1 MLTTTLF
8 RQFIGLPLCCAL
20 LVPSAVVG
28 DGDRVVVI
36 DRAEESPID
45 ALVAEPDLYAHPER
59 GFGVTLPRSL
69 GARKLIFVIDHRA
82 LNRISDKP
90 AASFL
95 GFDRGVKISLGL
107 RYGIGDFL
115 DAGIIR
121 SSDPVDPFDT
131 YELDARMQLLKEHRH
146 VIDCA
151 ISGGA
156 DWFYQESRDDASG
169 YFGRVMIGRSFL
181 RRVYAGAGFLVHSN
195 STWSG
200 KRVDHD
206 DHSMGIP
213 VLVNGRFFDWL
224 SVLYEGCFP
233 VAGYRAG
240 VASWAAGLK
249 LSTFRHTF
257 ALLVSNSKY
266 VTADGLVSGSD
277 RAGRP
282 AAAFS
287 ITRIFDFNTR

>member
-1 MLTTTLF
+1 MTGIF
-8 RQFIGLPLCCAL
+8 PCRHVGL
-20 LVPSAVVG
+20 VVCLAILSPTAAGGAG
-28 DGDRVVVI
+28 DDVVVI
-36 DRAEESPID
+36 DRAAESEID
-45 ALVAEPDLYAHPER
+45 ALVAEPDLFAPPER

-69 GARKLIFVIDHRA
+69 AARKLVFVIDHRA
-82 LNRISDKP
+82 LNSISDKP

-95 GFDRGVKISLGL
+95 GFDQGVKISLGL
-107 RYGIGDFL
+107 RYGVNDFL
-115 DAGIIR
+115 DAGIVR

-131 YELDARMQLLKEHRH
+131 YELDLRMHLLEEHRQ

-151 ISGGA
+151 IGGGA

-169 YFGRVMIGRSFL
+169 YFGRIMVGRSFL
-181 RRVYAGAGFLVHSN
+181 RRVYVSCGFLAHSN
-195 STWSG
+195 STYSG

-206 DHSMGIP
+206 DHSLGIP
-213 VLVNGRFFDWL
+213 VLLNGRFYDWL

-233 VAGYRAG
+233 VGGYRAG
-240 VASWAAGLK
+240 FASWAAGLK

-257 ALLVSNSKY
+257 ALLVSTGKY

-277 RAGRP
+277 RSGSS

-287 ITRIFDFNTR
+287 ITRIFDFNER